1 MNFKELPIK
10 EAMVLKQTL
19 AAAHGAA
26 RCLAVMFPMH
36 DNDMVPTAAQ
46 IALSEEILSDALN
59 NFVIPDENIPFIH
72 TTLSFM
78 LDTFQTSVKY
88 GTDDE
93 MSGHEFIMRMYGID
107 FNEEFEAILKK
118 YILLLNPNEIFD
130 IVYVGNEANMDRLY
144 KVVCNTAYK
153 QDQALYKDS
162 NADTTKFDVQLI
174 IDNKKFILPS
184 VASTFNGLIDFVEY
198 IKSEV

>member
-46 IALSEEILSDALN
+46 AALSEEILSDALN
-59 NFVIPDENIPFIH
+59 NYIIPDENLPFIH

-78 LDTFQTSVKY
+78 LDTFQTYTKY
-88 GTDDE
+88 GADDE

-107 FNEEFEAILKK
+107 FNEEFEKILFDNIQKLSGTEPIELHNIHDIGSASIFNNYVVDAINGMQKDPDNLSRFYVRIIFNNRSFTFPPIASVYNGLLDLAK
-118 YILLLNPNEIFD
+118 YII
-130 IVYVGNEANMDRLY
+130 
-144 KVVCNTAYK
+144 
-153 QDQALYKDS
+153 
-162 NADTTKFDVQLI
+162 
-174 IDNKKFILPS
+174 
-184 VASTFNGLIDFVEY
+184 
-198 IKSEV
+198 SEF